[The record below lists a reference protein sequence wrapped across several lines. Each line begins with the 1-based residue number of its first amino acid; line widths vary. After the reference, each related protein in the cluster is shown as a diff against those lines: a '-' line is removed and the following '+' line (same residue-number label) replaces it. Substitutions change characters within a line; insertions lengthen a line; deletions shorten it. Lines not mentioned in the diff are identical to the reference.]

1 MFSHIFKYSS
11 KINFRGKDTIFW
23 TYLFPIILGTCFFAA
38 FSNIS
43 KNTENFSTIDV
54 AIVLE
59 GADSDRYFKS
69 IADSLADEKNPII
82 APVYLTESEA
92 SAMLQNE
99 EITGIIKLKN
109 GTPSLTILDNGMNE
123 SILKE
128 ILNKYIQVNY
138 MFQNTDSSNSNALT
152 DIVSNITGS
161 VSYIRQA
168 KLTDGN
174 TDIFTNY
181 YYSLI
186 AMCCLFSS
194 FAGITCSKAVKAN
207 LSKIGMRNSVSPAKK
222 LSLIL
227 GNFLSAYIIQAFSGI
242 ILILYLEFVLKVNLG
257 GNIFLIILTSL
268 AGTLIGLGI
277 GTFIGAIPKFSE
289 NLKVLFTLTLSLLSC
304 FFSGL
309 FISDIKYDIEDKFPI
324 FALLNPANTISNALY
339 SLNIYDTYNKF
350 FTHLFILTAYGIVL
364 ILGSYFMTRR
374 ESYAN
379 I

>member
-138 MFQNTDSSNSNALT
+138 MFQNTDLSNSNALT

-268 AGTLIGLGI
+268 AGTLIGLGT